1 MLQQLAAQR
10 TASLQP
16 PHRWVPW
23 VTVNGIPLLDDID
36 SIQRYICTV
45 IYHTASVRDRYGRH
59 NITYVFMS
67 KVLCLASLFQLMCTT
82 VVLL

>member
-10 TASLQP
+10 TASLKP

-23 VTVNGIPLLDDID
+23 VTVNGIPLLDDVD

-45 IYHTASVRDRYGRH
+45 IYHTVTVRDRYDRQ
-59 NITYVFMS
+59 V
-67 KVLCLASLFQLMCTT
+67 
-82 VVLL
+82 